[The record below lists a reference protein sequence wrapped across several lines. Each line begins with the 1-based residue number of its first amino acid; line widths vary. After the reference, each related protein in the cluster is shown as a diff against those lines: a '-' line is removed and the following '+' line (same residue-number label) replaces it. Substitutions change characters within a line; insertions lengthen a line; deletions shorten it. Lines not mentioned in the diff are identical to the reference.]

1 MKTIKQ
7 IADDMGIEKQRVYR
21 HIKKHHINEAHQKA
35 GMMYYD
41 DVAERLIKQH
51 FSNNDHINEAHQSTS
66 KTTSSG
72 TVDTLVDMLQ
82 NELHIKNQ
90 QIKELNTRLAETTS
104 ALVTAQQSLQTAQLL
119 HGGTIQKQLTDDV
132 VEVATSEETK
142 EPKRGFLKRLF
153 SK

>member
-7 IADDMGIEKQRVYR
+7 IADEIGIEKQRVYR
-21 HIKKHHINEAHQKA
+21 HIKKYHINEAHQKE
-35 GMMYYD
+35 GVMYYD
-41 DVAERLIKQH
+41 DVVERLVKQH

-66 KTTSSG
+66 KTTSSD
-72 TVDTLVDMLQ
+72 TVDALVDMLQ

-132 VEVATSEETK
+132 VEVATNEEIK
-142 EPKRGFLKRLF
+142 EPKRGFFKRLF
-153 SK
+153 NK